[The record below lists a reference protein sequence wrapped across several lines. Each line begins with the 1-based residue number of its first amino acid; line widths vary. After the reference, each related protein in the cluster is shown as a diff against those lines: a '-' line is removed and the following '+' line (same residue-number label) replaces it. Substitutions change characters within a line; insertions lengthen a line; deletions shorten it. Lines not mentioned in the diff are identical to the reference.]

1 MHVFRLRGNFETLDI
16 YSAALFELGA
26 RGLEEKPGE
35 VWAYFPERIELPFPG
50 EWQELPDTD
59 WLEAYK
65 RDLQP
70 VRAGPFVVLAPWHT
84 WEGPEKP
91 IVIEPGMAFGTGHH
105 ETTRM
110 ALETLAER
118 VEPGMRVLDLGTGSG
133 ILAIGAALLGAEALG
148 IDIDPAVIP
157 QAIENARRNQVKVQF
172 QVGSLDEAYD
182 PLAETAPQAPP
193 AQPAPTPL
201 VQGPFDLVVAN
212 LYAELHT
219 YFAQKY
225 RELFGICGTLILTG
239 ILAEREGIVTSALE
253 AAGFGLL
260 ARRQESEWV
269 CLTYAAR

>member
-84 WEGPEKP
+84 WEGPEKR

-110 ALETLAER
+110 ALATLAER

-157 QAIENARRNQVKVQF
+157 QATENARRNQVKVQF
-172 QVGSLDEAYD
+172 QVGSLDDIA
-182 PLAETAPQAPP
+182 
-193 AQPAPTPL
+193 
-201 VQGPFDLVVAN
+201 GPFDLVVAN
-212 LYAELHT
+212 LYAELHA

-225 RELFGICGTLILTG
+225 RGLFGVCGTLILTG

>member
-84 WEGPEKP
+84 WEGPEKR

-110 ALETLAER
+110 ALATLAER

-157 QAIENARRNQVKVQF
+157 QATENARRNQVKVQF
-172 QVGSLDEAYD
+172 QVGSLDDIA
-182 PLAETAPQAPP
+182 
-193 AQPAPTPL
+193 
-201 VQGPFDLVVAN
+201 GPFDLVVAN
-212 LYAELHT
+212 LYAELHA

-225 RELFGICGTLILTG
+225 RGLFGVCGTLILTG

-260 ARRQESEWV
+260 ARRQEGEWV